1 MMPFPPASRR
11 HDRDAM
17 TDSERLSPDSIAALQ
32 ARFDGHSRKAQT
44 YYAVM
49 HEARKVLGN
58 DDAAD
63 AWMKAPQQALGG
75 RTPAE
80 LVADGRTDDVLACLR
95 SAKPGAAR

>member
-1 MMPFPPASRR
+1 
-11 HDRDAM
+11 M

-32 ARFDGHSRKAQT
+32 ARFDGHSRKAQA

-49 HEARKVLGN
+49 HEVRKALGS

-63 AWMKAPQQALGG
+63 AWMKAPQPALDG

-80 LVADGRTDDVLACLR
+80 LVADGRTDDVMASLR
-95 SAKPGAAR
+95 GAASGAAR

>member
-1 MMPFPPASRR
+1 
-11 HDRDAM
+11 M
-17 TDSERLSPDSIAALQ
+17 TDPDRLSPDSIAALQ
-32 ARFDGHSRKAQT
+32 ARFDGHSRKAQA

-75 RTPAE
+75 RTPAD
-80 LVADGRTDDVLACLR
+80 LVADGRTDDVLASLR
-95 SAKPGAAR
+95 SATPRAAR